1 MLPVSGVIKLIPQ
14 TDLKN
19 SLIEK
24 NNHRKGSM
32 KKMDFIRHN
41 PPLHPPQ
48 RGPRCGP
55 LKITSLILKMTCLRE
70 FRVSQVSL
78 AKVQFV

>member
-32 KKMDFIRHN
+32 KKMDFRRQ
-41 PPLHPPQ
+41 PAPPPQ

>member
-1 MLPVSGVIKLIPQ
+1 MYIHVFQMLPVSGVIKLIPQ

-32 KKMDFIRHN
+32 KKMDFRRHN
-41 PPLHPPQ
+41 PPRIPPKE
-48 RGPRCGP
+48 GPGVAL
-55 LKITSLILKMTCLRE
+55 LK
-70 FRVSQVSL
+70 
-78 AKVQFV
+78 